1 MSKKNL
7 KAWVDGEPSLWG
19 PEGRI
24 KGQSGAE
31 GELLQY
37 IEGGSHVQKVKRRCQ
52 NCGFLGMRRLKQY
65 ALAASVA
72 FEHFCRSYIFVPTV
86 FFTSKT
92 CFSSFALRF
101 LFLLSAS
108 ICTRLCVIFA
118 WTRCKKQTQA
128 EKMFKKITENG
139 RDSLQ
144 RWGLCWPGVLSPI

>member
-37 IEGGSHVQKVKRRCQ
+37 IEGGSHVQKVKRRCRSVV
-52 NCGFLGMRRLKQY
+52 LGMRCFKQY

-86 FFTSKT
+86 FFTSNM
-92 CFSSFALRF
+92 FSSFALRF

-118 WTRCKKQTQA
+118 WTRCKKQTSL
-128 EKMFKKITENG
+128 KKYLKKITENG